1 MRTRILLIG
10 ESGGEFSDDSFI
22 LEKQLTVT
30 NISKKQPWCIT
41 ALHIKSHSPEE
52 ESAKN
57 EKHYMQLYFHHEFAK
72 SKSLQ
77 EIHEKHKPPC
87 VIDLIHGIPASGY
100 FSSDSF
106 MGFIEL

>member
-1 MRTRILLIG
+1 
-10 ESGGEFSDDSFI
+10 
-22 LEKQLTVT
+22 
-30 NISKKQPWCIT
+30 
-41 ALHIKSHSPEE
+41 
-52 ESAKN
+52 
-57 EKHYMQLYFHHEFAK
+57 MQLYFHHEFAK